1 MKNKVLLLPKTKHIL
16 ETVGYQIK
24 LARLRRNISAQLLA
38 DRVGISRATV
48 WQVEKGEASVSIGAY
63 LKCLESL
70 GLTESF
76 LNIAKDDP
84 VGRMYQDAGLKS
96 ARKSSK

>member
-1 MKNKVLLLPKTKHIL
+1 MKNKVLLLPKSKHIL

-48 WQVEKGEASVSIGAY
+48 WQIEKGEESVSIGAY

-70 GLTESF
+70 GLAESF

-96 ARKSSK
+96 ARNSSK